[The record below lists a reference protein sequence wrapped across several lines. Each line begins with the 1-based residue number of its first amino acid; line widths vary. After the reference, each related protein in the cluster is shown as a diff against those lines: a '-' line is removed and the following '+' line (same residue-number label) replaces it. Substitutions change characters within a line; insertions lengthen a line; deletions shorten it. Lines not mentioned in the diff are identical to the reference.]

1 MAIEDEIY
9 EIKKDTDGRIVTELF
24 KVGAADC
31 VSTWVDANV
40 LMYSSHKSELLEF
53 PNLKTVP
60 QVVTEV
66 AKRAPKQRNFFEQ
79 NRSRFDISAPT
90 VSGTYPHVWSCSSD
104 YSPIVQQAIAENITQ
119 NETESAV
126 QNNKLNDATNESVI
140 FDFGRELAE
149 SEFVDT
155 GLVIPEYVANQ
166 KGIERSWFKYHNN
179 RERRLSND
187 TYLWTDERL
196 LAGAVSDAFDNQQI
210 SIVLTTDNDM
220 FSIMKQLMDNLIWRW
235 IADVRRPEQSQERL
249 FESVCAA
256 LDHNL
261 NLFRTELA
269 LRICDGELSSF
280 LNNRDVL
287 IWLYP
292 TERFVFFRSLDQFL
306 NTNPNG
312 NVE

>member
-40 LMYSSHKSELLEF
+40 LMYSSHKSELLQF
-53 PNLKTVP
+53 PTLKTVP

-66 AKRAPKQRNFFEQ
+66 EKRKPQQRYFFDQ
-79 NRSRFDISAPT
+79 NRSRFDISTPT
-90 VSGTYPHVWSCSSD
+90 DSGTYPHVWSCSSD
-104 YSPIVQQAIAENITQ
+104 YSPIVQQAIAENIAQ

-126 QNNKLNDATNESVI
+126 RNNKLHDATNESEI
-140 FDFGRELAE
+140 FDFGRELTC
-149 SEFVDT
+149 SEFLDT
-155 GLVIPEYVANQ
+155 GFVIPEYVANQ
-166 KGIERSWFKYHNN
+166 KGIEKSWFKYHNN
-179 RERRLSND
+179 RERRLSKD
-187 TYLWTDERL
+187 TYLWTDERV
-196 LAGAVSDAFDNQQI
+196 LAGAVSDAFDNQRI
-210 SIVLTTDNDM
+210 SMILTTDNDM
-220 FSIMKQLMDNLIWRW
+220 FSIMKQLMDNLIWSW

-249 FESVCAA
+249 FESVCAG

-261 NLFRTELA
+261 NLFRTELS
-269 LRICDGELSSF
+269 LRIHDGDLPSF
-280 LNNRDVL
+280 LTNRDVL

-306 NTNPNG
+306 STEPNG
-312 NVE
+312 DGK